1 MLSEKNKTSKVNQ
14 YIKSDNTLYII
25 YADLEFLIKKIHG
38 CGNNL
43 EKASTTNIFLLDIQC
58 QQFEDRIISK
68 TKIFYIVE
76 NIV

>member
-43 EKASTTNIFLLDIQC
+43 EKASTT
-58 QQFEDRIISK
+58 
-68 TKIFYIVE
+68 KIAKHIPFGYSMPTIWG
-76 NIV
+76 

>member
-43 EKASTTNIFLLDIQC
+43 EKASTT
-58 QQFEDRIISK
+58 
-68 TKIFYIVE
+68 KIAKHIPFGYSMPTI
-76 NIV
+76 